1 MIKYAK
7 ITNEQTGLC
16 EVGIGTNAEF
26 YQAIGMTELDVQ
38 QSDIDN
44 AWYLAEKCPMKTDKQ
59 KEKEERD
66 RIDAL
71 CLTRSDVE
79 RAIYADKGM
88 DFDDLIEY
96 VKANVPTMNTKAL
109 KIELRANNFYRK
121 HTYINQL
128 ATVLGYTS
136 EDLDYLFQ
144 NKALPEKVTEP
155 EQPAEPTTEENSV
168 VEKATLVHSTVKED
182 GADE

>member
-1 MIKYAK
+1 MEIKAQLKKPYTENQR
-7 ITNEQTGLC
+7 IDFIVQYNHNLGYEIEETETHL
-16 EVGIGTNAEF
+16 NAMG
-26 YQAIGMTELDVQ
+26 YTEEELQ
-38 QSDIDN
+38 Q
-44 AWYLAEKCPMKTDKQ
+44 Q
-59 KEKEERD
+59 ERD

-121 HTYINQL
+121 HPYINQL
-128 ATVLGYTS
+128 GTVLGYTS
-136 EDLDYLFQ
+136 DDLDYLFQ
-144 NKALPEKVTEP
+144 YKTLPEKTND
-155 EQPAEPTTEENSV
+155 TD
-168 VEKATLVHSTVKED
+168 K
-182 GADE
+182 

>member
-1 MIKYAK
+1 MEIKAQLEKPY
-7 ITNEQTGLC
+7 TEEQRLQFIVNFNHKLGYTL
-16 EVGIGTNAEF
+16 EETETHLNAMG
-26 YQAIGMTELDVQ
+26 YTEQELQ
-38 QSDIDN
+38 Q
-44 AWYLAEKCPMKTDKQ
+44 Q
-59 KEKEERD
+59 ERD

-96 VKANVPTMNTKAL
+96 VKANVPTMNIKAL

-121 HTYINQL
+121 HPYINQL
-128 ATVLGYTS
+128 GTVLGYTS
-136 EDLDYLFQ
+136 DDLDYLFQ
-144 NKALPEKVTEP
+144 NKALPEKVTET

-168 VEKATLVHSTVKED
+168 VEKATPAHSTIKED
-182 GADE
+182 DADE

>member
-16 EVGIGTNAEF
+16 EVGIGTNAKF
-26 YQAIGMTELDVQ
+26 YQSIGMTELDVQ

-44 AWYLAEKCPMKTDKQ
+44 SWYLAERCPMKTDEQ
-59 KEKEERD
+59 KAKEERD

-96 VKANVPTMNTKAL
+96 VKTNVPAMDVKAL

-121 HTYINQL
+121 HPYINQL
-128 ATVLGYTS
+128 GTVLGYTS
-136 EDLDYLFQ
+136 DDLDYLFQ
-144 NKALPEKVTEP
+144 NKTLPEKVTEP
-155 EQPAEPTTEENSV
+155 KQPTEPTTEENSV
-168 VEKATLVHSTVKED
+168 VEENSKSV
-182 GADE
+182 

>member
-1 MIKYAK
+1 MEIKAEIINPTETERMNFIVEYNHNKGFEIQEKNIELEDETKELHLQAWGYTEEEK
-7 ITNEQTGLC
+7 QEQ
-16 EVGIGTNAEF
+16 
-26 YQAIGMTELDVQ
+26 
-38 QSDIDN
+38 
-44 AWYLAEKCPMKTDKQ
+44 
-59 KEKEERD
+59 ERD

-96 VKANVPTMNTKAL
+96 VKAKVPTMDIKAL

-121 HTYINQL
+121 HPYINQL
-128 ATVLGYTS
+128 GTVLGYTS

-144 NKALPEKVTEP
+144 HKALPEKTND
-155 EQPAEPTTEENSV
+155 T
-168 VEKATLVHSTVKED
+168 
-182 GADE
+182 DE

>member
-26 YQAIGMTELDVQ
+26 YQSIGMTELDVQ

-44 AWYLAEKCPMKTDKQ
+44 SWYLAKKCPMKTDEQ
-59 KEKEERD
+59 KAKEERD

-71 CLTRSDVE
+71 CLTHSDVE

-96 VKANVPTMNTKAL
+96 VKTNVPTMDVKRL

-121 HTYINQL
+121 HPYINQL
-128 ATVLGYTS
+128 GTVLGYAS
-136 EDLDYLFQ
+136 DDLDYLFQ
-144 NKALPEKVTEP
+144 NKALPEKIAE
-155 EQPAEPTTEENSV
+155 PAEVETSV
-168 VEKATLVHSTVKED
+168 VGKSSESV
-182 GADE
+182 

>member
-26 YQAIGMTELDVQ
+26 YQSIGMIELDVQ
-38 QSDIDN
+38 QSDIDK
-44 AWYLAEKCPMKTDKQ
+44 AWYLTEKCPMKTDEQ
-59 KEKEERD
+59 KAKEERD

-79 RAIYADKGM
+79 RVIYADKGM
-88 DFDDLIEY
+88 DFDGLIEY
-96 VKANVPTMNTKAL
+96 VKTNIPAMDVKAL

-121 HTYINQL
+121 HPYINQL
-128 ATVLGYTS
+128 GTVLGYTS
-136 EDLDYLFQ
+136 DDLDYLFQ
-144 NKALPEKVTEP
+144 NKALPEKVTKS
-155 EQPAEPTTEENSV
+155 EQPTEPTTEENSV
-168 VEKATLVHSTVKED
+168 AEENSESV
-182 GADE
+182 

>member
-1 MIKYAK
+1 MEIKAQLKKPYTENQR
-7 ITNEQTGLC
+7 IDFIVQYNHNLGYEIEETETHL
-16 EVGIGTNAEF
+16 NAMG
-26 YQAIGMTELDVQ
+26 YTEEELQ
-38 QSDIDN
+38 Q
-44 AWYLAEKCPMKTDKQ
+44 Q
-59 KEKEERD
+59 ERD

-88 DFDDLIEY
+88 DFDDLVEY
-96 VKANVPTMNTKAL
+96 VKTNIPTMDVKAL

-121 HTYINQL
+121 HPYINQL
-128 ATVLGYTS
+128 GTVLGYTS
-136 EDLDYLFQ
+136 DDLDYLFQ

-168 VEKATLVHSTVKED
+168 VEKATPVHSTVKED
-182 GADE
+182 DADE

>member
-26 YQAIGMTELDVQ
+26 YQSIGMTELDVQ

-44 AWYLAEKCPMKTDKQ
+44 AWYLTEKCPMKTDEQ
-59 KEKEERD
+59 KAKEERD

-96 VKANVPTMNTKAL
+96 VKTNVPAMDVKAL

-121 HTYINQL
+121 HPYINQL
-128 ATVLGYTS
+128 GTVLGYTS
-136 EDLDYLFQ
+136 DDLDYLFQ

-155 EQPAEPTTEENSV
+155 EQSTEPTTEENSV
-168 VEKATLVHSTVKED
+168 VEENSKSV
-182 GADE
+182 

>member
-1 MIKYAK
+1 MEIKAQLKKPYTENQR
-7 ITNEQTGLC
+7 IDFIVQYNHNLGYEIEETETHLN
-16 EVGIGTNAEF
+16 
-26 YQAIGMTELDVQ
+26 AIGYTEEELRQ
-38 QSDIDN
+38 Q
-44 AWYLAEKCPMKTDKQ
+44 
-59 KEKEERD
+59 ERD

-96 VKANVPTMNTKAL
+96 VKAKVPTMDIKAL

-121 HTYINQL
+121 HPYINQL
-128 ATVLGYTS
+128 GTVLGYTS

-144 NKALPEKVTEP
+144 HKALPEKTND
-155 EQPAEPTTEENSV
+155 T
-168 VEKATLVHSTVKED
+168 
-182 GADE
+182 DE